1 MPAVCRG
8 DEEDADLIHCTV
20 PRRDECSDNVFVNGI
35 GISREGDKNTIHKK
49 TPVPCPNHK
58 KPIKIGSLTVI
69 INDKGCGRIGDD
81 ITACTKVAEGSEN
94 VFAGG

>member
-8 DEEDADLIHCTV
+8 DSVDVDLIHCSV

-49 TPVPCPNHK
+49 
-58 KPIKIGSLTVI
+58 IKS
-69 INDKGCGRIGDD
+69 IN
-81 ITACTKVAEGSEN
+81 
-94 VFAGG
+94 